1 MPLEYAL
8 LKKLTEKR
16 VLPMEVTHPNT
27 SKISHDL
34 KGPNPCSPCLNT
46 IPNYVLNG
54 LDGLWE
60 AKNALFE
67 NRSGV

>member
-1 MPLEYAL
+1 
-8 LKKLTEKR
+8 
-16 VLPMEVTHPNT
+16 MEVTHPNT
-27 SKISHDL
+27 NKISHDL

-54 LDGLWE
+54 LNGLWE

-67 NRSGV
+67 NRSGM